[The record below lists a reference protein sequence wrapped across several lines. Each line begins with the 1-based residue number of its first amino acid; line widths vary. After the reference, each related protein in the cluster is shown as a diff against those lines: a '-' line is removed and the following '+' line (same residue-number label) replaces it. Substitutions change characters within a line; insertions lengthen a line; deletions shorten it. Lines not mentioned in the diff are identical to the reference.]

1 MPNLTTK
8 ELAGLSDQ
16 LDFEKVLC
24 CKYQAAAQEC
34 TEADLKNCF
43 QQCHFQRY
51 RFLKR
56 YCRFQNFLQFR
67 YHHLR

>member
-24 CKYQAAAQEC
+24 CKYQAAEQEC
-34 TEADLKNCF
+34 TDGELKTIFRQYADQHKQNYNCLLN
-43 QQCHFQRY
+43 
-51 RFLKR
+51 FLK
-56 YCRFQNFLQFR
+56 
-67 YHHLR
+67 